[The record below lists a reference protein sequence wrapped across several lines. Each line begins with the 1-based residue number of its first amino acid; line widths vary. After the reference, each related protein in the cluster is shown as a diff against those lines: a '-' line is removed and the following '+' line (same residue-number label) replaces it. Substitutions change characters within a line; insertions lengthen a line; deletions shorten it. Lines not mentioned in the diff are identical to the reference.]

1 MYVLVQKT
9 SAKPFSVDKPG
20 GWRYT
25 KSVKGRRDKRS
36 AYVTAFSSERR
47 NRHLAEWRFL
57 PFIRTV
63 TVYPRIWNVMIIGIA
78 SPPFGEVWLTA
89 CRSRSALGEIIREST
104 TFVNERGR
112 VAQSVQLFPFLCS
125 GFSDRKIFAG
135 SPVFVARKQ
144 GTFCPLT
151 PFCEGG

>member
-1 MYVLVQKT
+1 
-9 SAKPFSVDKPG
+9 
-20 GWRYT
+20 
-25 KSVKGRRDKRS
+25 
-36 AYVTAFSSERR
+36 
-47 NRHLAEWRFL
+47 
-57 PFIRTV
+57 
-63 TVYPRIWNVMIIGIA
+63 MIIGIA

-135 SPVFVARKQ
+135 PPVFVARKQ